1 MSIEPKCNYC
11 NEYTKFRCKN
21 ESEAAFCRIEN
32 MTFDKMYYWI
42 QKDQD
47 CDNKKVQDIN
57 LDNVKI
63 SVYMDFGS
71 IYTYYVHPDKAREH
85 ASVIIETGYKHTPE
99 GSDDLEWFPPHRILK
114 VKVENGGKTTSY
126 KDNIKET

>member
-1 MSIEPKCNYC
+1 MSIEPKCDYC
-11 NEYTKFRCKN
+11 NEYTKFSCKN
-21 ESEAAFCRIEN
+21 ESQAAFCKIEN
-32 MTFDKMYYWI
+32 MTFDKNFYRIY
-42 QKDQD
+42 
-47 CDNKKVQDIN
+47 NN
-57 LDNVKI
+57 NVKI

-71 IYTYYVHPDKAREH
+71 IYTYEVHPDKAREH
-85 ASVIIETGYKHTPE
+85 ASAIIETGYRHTPE